1 MPFLSINSVQYK
13 QFYIPVL
20 FFFER
25 MNGIEPSSLDWK
37 SNALTVVLHSHRCLT
52 MQSYKT
58 FLNLANN
65 SLPAGNRTLI

>member
-37 SNALTVVLHSHRCLT
+37 SNALTVVLHSRRCLT